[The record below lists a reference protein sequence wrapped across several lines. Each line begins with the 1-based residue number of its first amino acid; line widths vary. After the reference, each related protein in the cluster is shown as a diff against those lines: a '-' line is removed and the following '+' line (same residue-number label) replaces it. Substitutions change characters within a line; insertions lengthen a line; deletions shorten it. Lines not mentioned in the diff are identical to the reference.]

1 MGFVDARDTPRRV
14 LVRESRTIVVSV
26 SPNAAPAAMLD
37 LVNLGWSPFFAEPFA
52 PYAAQGLLPGRV
64 AVEHKVAY
72 RVYVEAGEVTA
83 SLAGKLRHRAQAR
96 ADLPAV
102 GDWVAV
108 RVSAEARTAKIE
120 AVLPRHSKFSR
131 KVAGAATTEQIVA
144 TNVDTVFLVV
154 ALGHDWSPRRLERY
168 LLLAA
173 ESGARPAIV
182 LNKADLCLDVAASV
196 RAAASVAPGVPVHV
210 LSAARGDGVPELA
223 PYLGRGQ
230 TVALLGSSGVGKSTL
245 INRLL
250 RHDLLLT
257 QDVRAH
263 DQRGRHTTTHR
274 ELVLL
279 PEGGM
284 LVDTPGM
291 RELQLWGG
299 DQPAAE
305 AFEDIEALAAA
316 CYFSDC
322 QHRAERNC
330 AVRAAI
336 AAGELDRQR
345 LDHYGQLQRELA
357 VLEGRQDHLA
367 QLAAKRAVKSVTR
380 LVNRHQPR
388 R

>member
-1 MGFVDARDTPRRV
+1 M
-14 LVRESRTIVVSV
+14 SV
-26 SPNAAPAAMLD
+26 SSSAALAASPD
-37 LVNLGWSPFFAEPFA
+37 LSRPGLEPFFAEPFA
-52 PYAAQGLLPGRV
+52 PYAARGLVPGRV

-72 RVYVEAGEVTA
+72 RLYLETGEVTA
-83 SLAGKLRHRAQAR
+83 SVAGKLRHRAQAR

-108 RVSAEARTAKIE
+108 RVPAEARTATIE

-154 ALGHDWSPRRLERY
+154 AVGQDWSPRRLERY

-173 ESGARPAIV
+173 ESGARPVIV
-182 LNKADLCLDVAASV
+182 LNKVDLCPDVAASV
-196 RAAASVAPGVPVHV
+196 RAAKAVAPGVPVHAI
-210 LSAARGDGVPELA
+210 SAAHGDGVPELTA
-223 PYLGRGQ
+223 YLGRGQ

-250 RHDLLLT
+250 RQDLLLT

-274 ELVLL
+274 ELVVL

-305 AFEDIEALAAA
+305 AFEDLEALAAA

-322 QHRAERNC
+322 QHRAEPDC

-336 AAGELDRQR
+336 AAGELDAQR
-345 LDHYGQLQRELA
+345 LEHYVQLQRELA
-357 VLEGRQDHLA
+357 VLEGRQDRLA
-367 QLAAKRAVKSVTR
+367 QLAASGR
-380 LVNRHQPR
+380 
-388 R
+388 

>member
-1 MGFVDARDTPRRV
+1 
-14 LVRESRTIVVSV
+14 VSG
-26 SPNAAPAAMLD
+26 SPNVASAVSLD
-37 LVNLGWSPFFAEPFA
+37 LFSLGWRPFFAEHFL
-52 PYAAQGLLPGRV
+52 PYAAQGFLPGRV
-64 AVEHKVAY
+64 AIEHKVAY
-72 RVYVEAGEVTA
+72 RVYLEMGEVTA
-83 SLAGKLRHRAQAR
+83 SLAGKLRHRALVR

-108 RVSAEARTAKIE
+108 RSEAGAHTGTIQ
-120 AVLPRHSKFSR
+120 AVLPRQSKFSR

-154 ALGHDWSPRRLERY
+154 ALGQDWSPRRLERY

-173 ESGARPAIV
+173 ESGARPVVV
-182 LNKADLCLDVAASV
+182 LNKVDRCPDVAASV
-196 RAAASVAPGVPVHV
+196 RAAAAVAPGVAVHAI
-210 LSAARGDGVPELA
+210 SARQGDGVPELT

-250 RHDLLLT
+250 RRDLLLT
-257 QDVRAH
+257 QEVRAH

-274 ELVLL
+274 ELVVL
-279 PEGGM
+279 PEGGV

-291 RELQLWGG
+291 RELQLWAG
-299 DQPAAE
+299 DEPTAQD
-305 AFEDIEALAAA
+305 FEDVEALAAA
-316 CYFSDC
+316 CYFSNC
-322 QHRAERNC
+322 QHRAEPDC

-336 AAGELDRQR
+336 AAGELAAER
-345 LDHYGQLQRELA
+345 LDHYEQLQRERA
-357 VLEGRQDHLA
+357 ALEARQDHLA
-367 QLAAKRAVKSVTR
+367 QLAAKRAVRSVTR

>member
-1 MGFVDARDTPRRV
+1 
-14 LVRESRTIVVSV
+14 VSV
-26 SPNAAPAAMLD
+26 SPNAAPAASPD
-37 LVNLGWSPFFAEPFA
+37 LCSLGWSPFFAEPFA
-52 PYAAQGLLPGRV
+52 PYAARGLVPGRV

-72 RVYVEAGEVTA
+72 RLYLETGEVTA
-83 SLAGKLRHRAQAR
+83 SVAGKLRHRAQAR

-108 RVSAEARTAKIE
+108 RVPAEARTATIE

-154 ALGHDWSPRRLERY
+154 AVGHDWSPRRLERY

-182 LNKADLCLDVAASV
+182 LNKVDLCPDLAASV
-196 RAAASVAPGVPVHV
+196 RAARAVAPGVPVHAI
-210 LSAARGDGVPELA
+210 SAAAGDGVPELTA
-223 PYLGRGQ
+223 YLGRGQ

-250 RHDLLLT
+250 RQDLLLT
-257 QDVRAH
+257 RDVRAH

-305 AFEDIEALAAA
+305 AFEDVEALAAA

-322 QHRAERNC
+322 QHRAEPDC

-336 AAGELDRQR
+336 AAGELDAQR
-345 LDHYGQLQRELA
+345 LEHYAQLQHELA
-357 VLEGRQDHLA
+357 VLEGRQDRLA

>member
-1 MGFVDARDTPRRV
+1 
-14 LVRESRTIVVSV
+14 
-26 SPNAAPAAMLD
+26 
-37 LVNLGWSPFFAEPFA
+37 
-52 PYAAQGLLPGRV
+52 V

-72 RVYVEAGEVTA
+72 RVYLEADEVTA
-83 SLAGKLRHRAQAR
+83 SLAGKLRHRAQLR

-108 RVSAEARTAKIE
+108 RISSEARTATIE

-131 KVAGAATTEQIVA
+131 KVAGGPTKEQIVA

-173 ESGARPAIV
+173 ESGARPVIV
-182 LNKADLCLDVAASV
+182 MNKADLCPDVAASV
-196 RAAASVAPGVPVHV
+196 RAAEGVAPGAPVHAI
-210 LSAARGDGVPELA
+210 SAARGDGVQELMA
-223 PYLGRGQ
+223 YLGRGQ
-230 TVALLGSSGVGKSTL
+230 TAALLGSSGVGKSTL
-245 INRLL
+245 INRFLG
-250 RHDLLLT
+250 RELLLT
-257 QDVRAH
+257 QEVRAH

-279 PEGGM
+279 PEGGL

-305 AFEDIEALAAA
+305 AFEDIEVLAAA

-322 QHRAERNC
+322 RHRAEPNC
-330 AVRAAI
+330 AVQAAI
-336 AAGELDRQR
+336 AAGKLDAVR

-357 VLEGRQDHLA
+357 VVEARQDRLA
-367 QLAAKRAVKSVTR
+367 QIAAKRAVKSATR
-380 LVNRHQPR
+380 LLDRHQPR